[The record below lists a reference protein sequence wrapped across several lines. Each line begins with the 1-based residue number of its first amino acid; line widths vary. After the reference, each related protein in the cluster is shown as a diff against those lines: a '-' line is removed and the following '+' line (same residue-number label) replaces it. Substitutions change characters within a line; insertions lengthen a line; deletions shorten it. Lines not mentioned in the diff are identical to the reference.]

1 MYVDTDF
8 IVRINTDKNYD
19 LANSEIQTLDFLHPQ
34 LL

>member
-8 IVRINTDKNYD
+8 IVRINTDKNRALIY
-19 LANSEIQTLDFLHPQ
+19 SEIQTLDFLQPQ